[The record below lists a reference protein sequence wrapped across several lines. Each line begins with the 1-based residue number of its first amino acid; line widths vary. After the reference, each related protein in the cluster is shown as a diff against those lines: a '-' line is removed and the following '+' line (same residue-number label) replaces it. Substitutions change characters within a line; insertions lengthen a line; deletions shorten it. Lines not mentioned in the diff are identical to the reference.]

1 MGRHRQQ
8 MRMPGG
14 KLCVLNAGV
23 VSIQPAAASQGTRYA
38 IVNLDGGWEVLKE
51 DRPPLPP
58 GEAE

>member
-1 MGRHRQQ
+1 